1 MAQPQLYF
9 FGQTGQTAASINRGF
24 VAIPSQASLPLW
36 DGVINR
42 PLSQFFFIEGNTVQ
56 VISLKTFVLE
66 GNYRIVL
73 CLEHSLV
80 NSGVERQVSAAQ
92 GPRSL

>member
-1 MAQPQLYF
+1 M
-9 FGQTGQTAASINRGF
+9 
-24 VAIPSQASLPLW
+24 
-36 DGVINR
+36 
-42 PLSQFFFIEGNTVQ
+42 Q

-66 GNYRIVL
+66 GNYRIGL